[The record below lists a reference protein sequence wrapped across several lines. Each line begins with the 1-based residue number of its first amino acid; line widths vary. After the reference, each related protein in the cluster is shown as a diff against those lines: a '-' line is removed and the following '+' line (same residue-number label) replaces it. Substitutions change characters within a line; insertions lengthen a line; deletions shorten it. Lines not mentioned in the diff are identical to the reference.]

1 MLNKVKKALGIEGV
15 KVEIDTD
22 RQHPKVTRVIKGH
35 VVLTSLSD
43 NVVEHIH
50 IKVVERYS
58 RGRKKDRLV
67 NDYEIGKVN
76 LHGPIE
82 ISPHE
87 PVSIAFEVPY
97 IIARSEMDEL
107 GDTPIVGGLIA
118 LAKYLKK
125 VKSTYRIIAEVE
137 VTGTKLQPFAE
148 QEIALIGK
156 H

>member
-1 MLNKVKKALGIEGV
+1 MLKKVKKALGIEGV
-15 KVEIDTD
+15 KVQIETD
-22 RQHPKVTRVIKGH
+22 RQHPKVTRIIRGH
-35 VVLTSLSD
+35 IVLTSLSD

-50 IKVVERYS
+50 IKMIERYS

-76 LHGPIE
+76 LSGPIE
-82 ISPHE
+82 VSPDAA
-87 PVSIAFEVPY
+87 VRLSFEVPY

-107 GDTPIVGGLIA
+107 GETPIVGGLIA

-125 VKSTYRIIAEVE
+125 VKSSYRIIAEAD

-148 QEIALIGK
+148 QEVALIGK